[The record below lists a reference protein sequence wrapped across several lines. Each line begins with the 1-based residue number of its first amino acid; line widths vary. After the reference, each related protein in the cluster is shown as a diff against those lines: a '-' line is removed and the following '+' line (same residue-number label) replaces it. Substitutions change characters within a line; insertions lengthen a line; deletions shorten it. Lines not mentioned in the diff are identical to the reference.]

1 MSVTLLGTDLCAS
14 REACGARD
22 RVVASPTEQEWY
34 LGHVHL
40 QWFAAED
47 EGRTEDATEHKIRKA
62 REEGKVA
69 RSAELAPTLVLIAAV
84 LVLAASAQ
92 AFLEACADMLEHFIR
107 VSTETDIGSGGVVA
121 QAVLV
126 SFVRL
131 AWPPLVAAMVA
142 AILGNLVQVGFLFTT
157 KPITPDLSRIIP
169 RFGQFLKRSLF
180 SAEAAFGLAK
190 AFVKIAIIGVI
201 AYLNVQAE
209 FANIVG
215 LMRTPFLESTRLIS
229 TIAFRIIIESAL
241 LMLVLAVVDYV
252 FQRRRHLE
260 SLKMSR
266 QEVKEERKQYEG
278 DPLIRSRL
286 RERQRQIMM
295 RNMPQAVRKADVV
308 ITNPTHYAVALQYD
322 RLTMVSPQLVA
333 KGADMVALRIRE
345 LAREYGVAVV
355 ENRPLA
361 RELHDGVEV
370 GEYVPERYWNVVAAI
385 LGQIRKFRQE
395 LTRAG

>member
-1 MSVTLLGTDLCAS
+1 VTLLLDPAV
-14 REACGARD
+14 RAPPRCGGAGAERWLF
-22 RVVASPTEQEWY
+22 PE
-34 LGHVHL
+34 VHL

-47 EGRTEDATEHKIRKA
+47 EGRTEEPTEHKLRKA

-69 RSAELAPTLVLIAAV
+69 KSAELAPTLVLLASI
-84 LVLAASAQ
+84 LVLAASADS
-92 AFLEACADMLEHFIR
+92 FLQSTVDMVKYFIS
-107 VSTETDIGSGGVVA
+107 VSVETEIGSGGTA
-121 QAVLV
+121 AGAVFV
-126 SFVRL
+126 YFVRL
-131 AWPPLVAAMVA
+131 SWPVLAAAFVA
-142 AILGNLVQVGFLFTT
+142 AILGNLVQVGFLFTA
-157 KPITPDLSRIIP
+157 KPITPDFSRIVP
-169 RFGQFLKRSLF
+169 HFGQFIRRSLF
-180 SAEAAFGLAK
+180 SVDAAFGLAK
-190 AFVKIAIIGVI
+190 SLVKIAIIGTI
-201 AYLNVQAE
+201 AYLNVQSE
-209 FANIVG
+209 FDNIVG
-215 LMRTPFLESTRLIS
+215 LLGAPFLESTRLIS
-229 TIAFRIIIESAL
+229 SIAFRIVVESAL
-241 LMLVLAVVDYV
+241 LMMLLSVLDYL

-295 RNMPQAVRKADVV
+295 RNIPAAVRKADVV

-345 LAREYGVAVV
+345 LAREYDVTIV

-361 RELHDGVEV
+361 RELHDNVEV
-370 GEYVPERYWNVVAAI
+370 GEFVPERYWNVIAAI
-385 LGQIRKFRQE
+385 LGQIRKFRQD

>member
-1 MSVTLLGTDLCAS
+1 MGLPGLPDLS
-14 REACGARD
+14 DGALEGL
-22 RVVASPTEQEWY
+22 PLQECY

-69 RSAELAPTLVLIAAV
+69 RSAELAPTLVLLAAV
-84 LVLAASAQ
+84 IVLAASAQ
-92 AFLEACADMLEHFIR
+92 SFLQACSDMLKHFIG

-121 QAVLV
+121 GSVFV
-126 SFVRL
+126 YFVRL
-131 AWPPLVAAMVA
+131 SWPALVAATVA
-142 AILGNLVQVGFLFTT
+142 AILGNLVQVGFLFTL
-157 KPITPDLSRIIP
+157 KPVTPDPSRIVP
-169 RFGQFLKRSLF
+169 RFGQFFKRSLF

-190 AFVKIAIIGVI
+190 AFVKIAIIGAI
-201 AYLNVQAE
+201 AYVNIQGE
-209 FANIVG
+209 FVNIVG
-215 LMRTPFLESTRLIS
+215 LMRAPFLESTRLVS
-229 TIAFRIIIESAL
+229 TIGFRILVESAL
-241 LMLVLAVVDYV
+241 LMLVLSVVDYL

-295 RNMPQAVRKADVV
+295 RNIPQAVRKADVV

-345 LAREYGVAVV
+345 LAREYDVAVV

-361 RELHDGVEV
+361 RELHDSVEV

-385 LGQIRKFRQE
+385 LGQIRKFRHE